1 MSSSKPSAKVGY
13 SVLVGLSLLLLVP
26 VTCLSQEGYSLEPGR
41 VVVNTRQH
49 WEHWQSVPTTISNV
63 DDGVRPAFIRKSTT
77 LLIDGSETVVSGT
90 NAVLDADAFGGG
102 IRDAGSNIAAAE
114 ALMDGRI
121 DTYWEPDADDLLEDW
136 WVQIDLG
143 RTVSATRIVLKFVDE
158 ETGDPFRQFRLT
170 TSQGEVTVG
179 PMLFRTRFT
188 TSKPLVNERVI
199 DIDLDKQT
207 PTKWPNTRGDF
218 TGDVIRFVGIGI
230 TDSGFGRAREVSQS
244 EYEDLPGAQ
253 QGDIDY
259 YRIESTGRT
268 RRLDGK
274 QDWDAL
280 DGSERQGPVIYHRR
294 ERPRLAEVEVWTIG
308 DNIGTDVLARGGS
321 VSSWENNGA
330 ESSVVDGDFF
340 GEVVY
345 WPAQGGFNP
354 DRLLPSDPPD
364 VERSMFIDLGGAFFL
379 DNIRVLQAA
388 TQPPGPFRSYRIQL
402 SDGSTNAGGSLAWET
417 AGTMEN
423 IISGEVYHDFKF
435 PLTKVKHFA
444 FTYRLIERA
453 GRHGLS
459 EVQFFGEGYMP
470 ESRVASVFGGDSP
483 FIELGPTAQNL
494 STIEWLADRPPGT
507 ELVLQTRTGNT
518 VKAITHFYKKN
529 GEEYPGTE
537 EEAQAAYESDRKFFG
552 ANAVGQFVREVIPG
566 ADWSGWSQPY
576 EHSGEKIT
584 SPSPR
589 RYVAVQA
596 TFLTSDPTVA
606 ATLNSIALNFVTPV
620 ADRVVGEVLPSR
632 LENIGQTQLFTY
644 LVRSDFE
651 PNSRG
656 IDEIL
661 VLAPDGLELSLKQ
674 VNLEVTGQPAITYRA
689 EDEALAILAQ
699 QSDSMWVRLPTPIK
713 VPGGS
718 ALIQL
723 QFEATVFGFNTF
735 FTGAVGHSDFP
746 GSWQRADD
754 GDANGIIDSETTV
767 VLALE
772 RGGVLGNVELEA
784 SFTPNGDGI
793 NDELEVSFS
802 LLRVGA
808 PVDTR
813 IDIFDLSGRLV
824 RTLLDGQLTPA
835 RHALRWQG
843 DDRSGNVVPPGIYLL
858 RIDSDVDSKS
868 SRSTTIQRL
877 VHVVY

>member
-294 ERPRLAEVEVWTIG
+294 ERPRL
-308 DNIGTDVLARGGS
+308 L
-321 VSSWENNGA
+321 
-330 ESSVVDGDFF
+330 
-340 GEVVY
+340 
-345 WPAQGGFNP
+345 
-354 DRLLPSDPPD
+354 RLLRQRRD
-364 VERSMFIDLGGAFFL
+364 
-379 DNIRVLQAA
+379 
-388 TQPPGPFRSYRIQL
+388 
-402 SDGSTNAGGSLAWET
+402 AGGRHLRRR
-417 AGTMEN
+417 
-423 IISGEVYHDFKF
+423 H
-435 PLTKVKHFA
+435 
-444 FTYRLIERA
+444 RQRQQR
-453 GRHGLS
+453 RHGL
-459 EVQFFGEGYMP
+459 
-470 ESRVASVFGGDSP
+470 R
-483 FIELGPTAQNL
+483 
-494 STIEWLADRPPGT
+494 
-507 ELVLQTRTGNT
+507 
-518 VKAITHFYKKN
+518 
-529 GEEYPGTE
+529 
-537 EEAQAAYESDRKFFG
+537 
-552 ANAVGQFVREVIPG
+552 
-566 ADWSGWSQPY
+566 
-576 EHSGEKIT
+576 
-584 SPSPR
+584 
-589 RYVAVQA
+589 
-596 TFLTSDPTVA
+596 
-606 ATLNSIALNFVTPV
+606 
-620 ADRVVGEVLPSR
+620 
-632 LENIGQTQLFTY
+632 
-644 LVRSDFE
+644 
-651 PNSRG
+651 
-656 IDEIL
+656 
-661 VLAPDGLELSLKQ
+661 
-674 VNLEVTGQPAITYRA
+674 
-689 EDEALAILAQ
+689 
-699 QSDSMWVRLPTPIK
+699 
-713 VPGGS
+713 
-718 ALIQL
+718 
-723 QFEATVFGFNTF
+723 
-735 FTGAVGHSDFP
+735 
-746 GSWQRADD
+746 
-754 GDANGIIDSETTV
+754 
-767 VLALE
+767 
-772 RGGVLGNVELEA
+772 
-784 SFTPNGDGI
+784 
-793 NDELEVSFS
+793 
-802 LLRVGA
+802 
-808 PVDTR
+808 
-813 IDIFDLSGRLV
+813 
-824 RTLLDGQLTPA
+824 
-835 RHALRWQG
+835 
-843 DDRSGNVVPPGIYLL
+843 
-858 RIDSDVDSKS
+858 
-868 SRSTTIQRL
+868 
-877 VHVVY
+877 